1 MELKFLPTLC
11 PYFDDTFNLCSTVIT
26 SLNICT
32 KKAARSFYY
41 CISKSMYG
49 KRSKNLLLSLLWIYV
64 RKKEKEVTTI
74 ASSNLYM
81 TKGVKIYCY
90 HFSKSMYEKR
100 SKKLLL
106 FCLQIFVRKKEQK
119 STAITSLNL
128 CTKKEQEVTMHLQ
141 IYVQKKKQKST
152 TITSLNICTKKGAR
166 SYYYCFFKSIYEKTI
181 KNLLL
186 SLL

>member
-1 MELKFLPTLC
+1 M
-11 PYFDDTFNLCSTVIT
+11 
-26 SLNICT
+26 
-32 KKAARSFYY
+32 KKQA
-41 CISKSMYG
+41 
-49 KRSKNLLLSLLWIYV
+49 
-64 RKKEKEVTTI
+64 
-74 ASSNLYM
+74 
-81 TKGVKIYCY
+81 KIYYY
-90 HFSKSMYEKR
+90 HFFEYMYKKR
-100 SKKLLL
+100 SKKLLI
-106 FCLQIFVRKKEQK
+106 FCLQIFVRKKEQI

-166 SYYYCFFKSIYEKTI
+166 SYYYCFFKSIYEKRS

>member
-1 MELKFLPTLC
+1 
-11 PYFDDTFNLCSTVIT
+11 
-26 SLNICT
+26 
-32 KKAARSFYY
+32 
-41 CISKSMYG
+41 
-49 KRSKNLLLSLLWIYV
+49 
-64 RKKEKEVTTI
+64 
-74 ASSNLYM
+74 M

-152 TITSLNICTKKGAR
+152 TITSLNLCTKKGAR
-166 SYYYCFFKSIYEKTI
+166 SY
-181 KNLLL
+181 
-186 SLL
+186 